1 MRFLTFLKNLFIKK
15 PVKIGL
21 ALGSGGAKGAAHLG
35 ALKAFEEEGIAFD
48 VVAGT
53 SIGAVVGAMY
63 ALKYTADDMIKIIQN
78 YTSSE
83 KISLLKFTLSKDA
96 GEVNLLKLIG
106 DKEFDDLALPFKC
119 VACDLGTGDEIVL
132 SEGSLA
138 KAIASSS
145 AIPPVFKP
153 VVFNGKRLVDGAYVN
168 AVPADVVKSMGA
180 DVVISVALH
189 KVETNQSIVKYLD
202 ILERGHGVK
211 VQNRLKGLTNSDYT
225 LYPPLDEFTSSDIK
239 HFKTMY
245 LLGYECAKNHMDE
258 IKATIKKAKKQRK

>member
-15 PVKIGL
+15 PIKIGL

-35 ALKAFEEEGIAFD
+35 ALKAFEEEGITFD

-78 YTSSE
+78 YTSNE
-83 KISLLKFTLSKDA
+83 KISLLKLTLSKDA

-138 KAIASSS
+138 KARI
-145 AIPPVFKP
+145 
-153 VVFNGKRLVDGAYVN
+153 
-168 AVPADVVKSMGA
+168 
-180 DVVISVALH
+180 
-189 KVETNQSIVKYLD
+189 
-202 ILERGHGVK
+202 
-211 VQNRLKGLTNSDYT
+211 
-225 LYPPLDEFTSSDIK
+225 
-239 HFKTMY
+239 
-245 LLGYECAKNHMDE
+245 
-258 IKATIKKAKKQRK
+258 